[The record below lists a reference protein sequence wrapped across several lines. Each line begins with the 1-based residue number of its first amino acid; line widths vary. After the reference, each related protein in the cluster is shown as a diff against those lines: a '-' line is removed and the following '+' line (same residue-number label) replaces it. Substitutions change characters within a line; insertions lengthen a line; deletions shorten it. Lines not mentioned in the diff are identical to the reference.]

1 MSCNDPSFPVE
12 KFAPFLLDAIP
23 AAVTV
28 IDLDGHVLYFNDY
41 AAEIL
46 DRKGEHI
53 GRDLRLCHGT
63 KSVKA
68 VDHMIEAFKN
78 GRKKPF
84 QWESQAPTRVSTVT
98 LLPLALDSQR
108 TVLVQTVTVKE
119 WL

>member
-1 MSCNDPSFPVE
+1 M
-12 KFAPFLLDAIP
+12 APFLSDSTPTAI
-23 AAVTV
+23 TV
-28 IDLDGHVLYFNDY
+28 IDLGGHILYFNDY

-46 DRKGEHI
+46 DRKSEYI

-68 VDHMIEAFKN
+68 VNHMIEAFKN

-84 QWESQAPTRVSTVT
+84 QWESQAPTRISNVT
-98 LLPLALDSQR
+98 LLPLALDSRR

-119 WL
+119 WH